1 MAQIRI
7 NPQDTISGEPAVRL
21 IVLLAFAALASAQN
35 ESFEELANRA
45 QSLLDSR
52 PAEAA
57 ALLEQALK
65 LRPDWAEGWMYCG
78 AALYQSN
85 RFAAATDAFRKGIAL
100 APGKGTAWAF
110 LGLAEAELDDADQA
124 IADIRKGEELG
135 IAANPEF
142 ETAVRMKAAQL
153 LVRSSSFDE
162 AMAQLVPLAKRGENS
177 AAVEETMGLCSLAVP
192 QSPAE
197 LTPQRRAVVALA
209 GKAAWSL
216 ASQHPAEATQAYK
229 ELLAKYDAEPGV
241 HYAYGLYLMETD
253 LAAALAEF
261 KKEVE
266 KNPKHWPALIVM
278 GSTQTRQGDAEAAI
292 QSLRQG
298 LKLMPVKYRWI
309 GHAELGR
316 AQLTAGNVD
325 QAIAE
330 LESSLRQAAGNAQVH
345 FFLAQAYRRAG
356 RKADAQRETA
366 EFERLK
372 VAQDPLGVPGLL
384 DSLK

>member
-7 NPQDTISGEPAVRL
+7 HPQDTISGEPTVRL
-21 IVLLAFAALASAQN
+21 LVLLAFAAVASAQT
-35 ESFEELANRA
+35 ESFDDLAGRA

-57 ALLEQALK
+57 ALFEQALK

-78 AALYQSN
+78 AALYQAD
-85 RFAAATDAFRKGIAL
+85 RFAEATDAFRKGIAL

-110 LGLAEAELDDADQA
+110 LGLAEAELDNADQA
-124 IADIRKGEELG
+124 VADIRKGEELG

-142 ETAVRMKAAQL
+142 ETAVRVKAAQL

-162 AMAQLVPLAKRGENS
+162 GMSQLAPLAKRGEKS
-177 AAVEETMGLCSLAVP
+177 PLVEETMGLCSLAVA
-192 QSPAE
+192 QSLAE
-197 LTPQRRAVVALA
+197 LTPARRAVVDLA
-209 GKAAWSL
+209 GKAAWDL
-216 ASQHPAEATQAYK
+216 VSQRPAEAAEAYK

-241 HYAYGLYLMETD
+241 HYAHGLYLMETD
-253 LAAALAEF
+253 LGAALSEF

-266 KNPKHWPALIVM
+266 RNPGHWPALIVM
-278 GSTQTRQGDAEAAI
+278 GSTQTRQGDADTAI

-330 LESSLRQAAGNAQVH
+330 GESALRQAAGNAQVH

-356 RKADAQRETA
+356 RKADAQRETG
-366 EFERLK
+366 EFEKLK
-372 VAQDPLGVPGLL
+372 AQQDPLGVPGLL
-384 DSLK
+384 NSLK

>member
-1 MAQIRI
+1 
-7 NPQDTISGEPAVRL
+7 VRL
-21 IVLLAFAALASAQN
+21 LVLLAFAAVASAQN

-57 ALLEQALK
+57 AVLQQALK

-78 AALYQSN
+78 AALYQSD
-85 RFAAATDAFRKGIAL
+85 RFAEATDAFRKGIAL
-100 APGKGTAWAF
+100 APGKGIAWAF
-110 LGLAEAELDDADQA
+110 LGMAEAELDNADQA
-124 IADIRKGEELG
+124 VADIRKGEELG
-135 IAANPEF
+135 ITANPQF
-142 ETAVRMKAAQL
+142 ETAARMKAAQL

-177 AAVEETMGLCSLAVP
+177 AAIEETMGLCSLAVP
-192 QSPAE
+192 QSPAG
-197 LTPQRRAVVALA
+197 LTPERRAVVDLA
-209 GKAAWSL
+209 GKAAWDL
-216 ASQHPAEATQAYK
+216 ASQRPAEAAEAYK
-229 ELLAKYDAEPGV
+229 ALLAKYNAEPGV

-253 LAAALAEF
+253 LGAALAEF

-266 KNPKHWPALIVM
+266 RNPKHWPALIVM
-278 GSTQTRQGDAEAAI
+278 GSTETRQGDTEGAI
-292 QSLRQG
+292 QALRQG

-325 QAIAE
+325 QAITE
-330 LESSLRQAAGNAQVH
+330 LESAVRQTAGNAQVH

-356 RKADAQRETA
+356 RKAEAQRETA
-366 EFERLK
+366 EFEKLK
-372 VAQDPLGVPGLL
+372 VEQDPLGVPGLGAVT
-384 DSLK
+384 LK